1 MTSSSSSHGISTSHE
16 HARTLY
22 TARAYR
28 QGHGAESQVAG
39 ARNIISLCLVYI
51 YMSSLQILSLFP
63 YIHEQSADPHNYI
76 NTYAHFCCFFFSC
89 LLSLSLSLSLPLSLS
104 FSFRV

>member
-1 MTSSSSSHGISTSHE
+1 MASVHRTSTPEPYILHE
-16 HARTLY
+16 RTGKG
-22 TARAYR
+22 TAQKVKSPER
-28 QGHGAESQVAG
+28 E
-39 ARNIISLCLVYI
+39 NIISLCLVYI

-89 LLSLSLSLSLPLSLS
+89 LLSLSPSLSLS